1 LGAEQREA
9 FEMTKEYLVSPPVL
23 RALKARNPFKMYIVM
38 QEWVIGAIQLQEED
52 DKEFLVAYV
61 SRRLL
66 DAKTRYAF
74 VENFAYLYIMRAPSL
89 GIISFLV
96 LA

>member
-1 LGAEQREA
+1 
-9 FEMTKEYLVSPPVL
+9 VSPPVL
-23 RALKARNPFKMYIVM
+23 RALKVGNPFKMYIAV
-38 QEWVIGAIQLQEED
+38 QEQIIGAILLQEED
-52 DKEFLVAYV
+52 GKEFPVAYI

-66 DAKTRYAF
+66 DAETRYVF
-74 VENFAYLYIMRAPSL
+74 MENFAYLYNMRAPSL